1 MKLVLLDGAIDFFRH
16 NIEAHPNSYNV
27 YDGMGE
33 AYMKNGE
40 KELAIP
46 NYEKSIQLNP
56 NNENGKQ
63 MLKKLRGD
71 H

>member
-1 MKLVLLDGAIDFFRH
+1 
-16 NIEAHPNSYNV
+16 
-27 YDGMGE
+27 MGE
-33 AYMKNGE
+33 AYMKKGE
-40 KELAIP
+40 KELAIR